1 MNEEM
6 EKCVLQNIPWA
17 NLPAT
22 IKQVIYIKNKYDK
35 VLINIGNN
43 VMWQ

>member
-17 NLPAT
+17 NLPPT
-22 IKQVIYIKNKYDK
+22 VKQVIIYKLLSFMLHYHTLFTNTK
-35 VLINIGNN
+35 
-43 VMWQ
+43 

>member
-17 NLPAT
+17 NLPPSV
-22 IKQVIYIKNKYDK
+22 KQVNFKYTYNFILMKYIA
-35 VLINIGNN
+35 
-43 VMWQ
+43 